1 MAARFI
7 TRRKTVL
14 TMQTIVSAK
23 GRVALPRLLRRQLD
37 IRAGDTLDANIE
49 DGRIVLTPRRN
60 RGRRVKIIKDPI
72 TGLPVLS
79 AGENPPILTSQEVRE
94 ILANFP

>member
-1 MAARFI
+1 MRI
-7 TRRKTVL
+7 TVSTKGLIVL
-14 TMQTIVSAK
+14 P
-23 GRVALPRLLRRQLD
+23 GPLRSRLD